1 MTPSSVT
8 QLGAKQAAMTPRDT
22 TQPAAP
28 QPARPESGPIDLSQL
43 RVARAD
49 YHDPATARVVVDLL
63 DAYARDAAGGG
74 APLSDF
80 ARANLVPG
88 LAAQVGAFSLIAW
101 LRDADGRE
109 QPVGLAN
116 CFVGFSTFAA
126 RPLVNVHDL
135 VVVEA
140 CRGQRVGA
148 RLLEAVEAEA
158 RERGA
163 CKLTL
168 EVLTGNQRAMAL
180 YRRQGFEGYVLD
192 PALGQATFMHKR
204 LG

>member
-1 MTPSSVT
+1 MTKSVAT
-8 QLGAKQAAMTPRDT
+8 QTPAT
-22 TQPAAP
+22 
-28 QPARPESGPIDLSQL
+28 ESGGLEASRL

-63 DAYARDAAGGG
+63 DAYARDAAGGST
-74 APLSDF
+74 PLSAY
-80 ARANLVPG
+80 ARANLVAG
-88 LAAQVGAFSLIAW
+88 LAAHAGAFSLIAW
-101 LRDADGRE
+101 LRGADGRE

-116 CFVGFSTFAA
+116 CFMGFSTFAA